1 MLLADGKLPVSR
13 TWGGTAGAVHLGSN
27 EAFDAV
33 RYLRHIYT
41 YLQFISVF
49 YMLWQVSAA
58 ETECYA
64 MANIG
69 QSVSSNGWRQY
80 QTIVDKM
87 VTRRAEVVTAG
98 GNYIPVI
105 GWRLNKVNQQTSSK
119 FLFQLI

>member
-1 MLLADGKLPVSR
+1 
-13 TWGGTAGAVHLGSN
+13 
-27 EAFDAV
+27 
-33 RYLRHIYT
+33 
-41 YLQFISVF
+41 
-49 YMLWQVSAA
+49 MLWQVSAA

-105 GWRLNKVNQQTSSK
+105 GWRLNKVNRHPVKYIFRPFYRIAPVMKNQRI
-119 FLFQLI
+119 LFNYSEIAIDFTIFIVMYRARN

>member
-1 MLLADGKLPVSR
+1 MVNCPDLR

-33 RYLRHIYT
+33 RYLHISTHIYNS
-41 YLQFISVF
+41 ISIST
-49 YMLWQVSAA
+49 LQVSAA

-105 GWRLNKVNQQTSSK
+105 GWRLNKVNRDPVKYISFIHVTISA
-119 FLFQLI
+119 

>member
-1 MLLADGKLPVSR
+1 M
-13 TWGGTAGAVHLGSN
+13 
-27 EAFDAV
+27 
-33 RYLRHIYT
+33 
-41 YLQFISVF
+41 
-49 YMLWQVSAA
+49 SAA

-105 GWRLNKVNQQTSSK
+105 GWRLNKVNRDTVKYIFHPCNNK
-119 FLFQLI
+119 FALLWGEAQLCLPYVCL